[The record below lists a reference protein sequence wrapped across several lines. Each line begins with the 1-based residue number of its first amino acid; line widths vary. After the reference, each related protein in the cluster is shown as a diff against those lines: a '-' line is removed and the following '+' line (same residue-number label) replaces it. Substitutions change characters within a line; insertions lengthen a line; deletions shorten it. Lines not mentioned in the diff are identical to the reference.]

1 MEKVDGFLLDN
12 GEFYKHEPLARK
24 RDQYLLLRSK
34 AETSIQITKANF
46 EPFNDFIVDNVDAI
60 HSYCKAI
67 MDVREFQAMQE
78 ATEQEEI
85 IE

>member
-24 RDQYLLLRSK
+24 REWFLALKNR

-46 EPFNDFIVDNVDAI
+46 EPFNDFIVDNVDEV
-60 HSYCKAI
+60 HLYCKAI
-67 MDVREFQAMQE
+67 MDVREFRAMKE
-78 ATEQEEI
+78 ATEDEQI